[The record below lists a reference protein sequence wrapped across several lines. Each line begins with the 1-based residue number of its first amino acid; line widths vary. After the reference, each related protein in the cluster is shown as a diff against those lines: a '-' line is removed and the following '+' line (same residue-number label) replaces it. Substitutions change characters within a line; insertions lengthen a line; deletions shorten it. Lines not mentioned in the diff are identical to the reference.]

1 MLIEISLEEGLD
13 NTAILKKLQDKIGLS
28 SEQAG
33 IYLTQYGRQIA

>member
-13 NTAILKKLQDKIGLS
+13 NTTILKKLQDKIGLS

-33 IYLTQYGRQIA
+33 IYLTQYGRQLA